1 MALILIIDDD
11 EMLCGMVHK
20 KLRHLEHDVE
30 VAYTL
35 EQGFRKAGERAFD
48 LVLLDV
54 RLPDGSG
61 IEALSSLKHVDSKP
75 EIIIITGEGDPDGAE
90 LAIETGAWD
99 YILKPLSVREL
110 SLQVTRALEY
120 RKEKLAEKPAMILKR
135 DAIIGSDPKLLACLE
150 KVATCT
156 GTDMSVLITGETGTG
171 KELFAR
177 AVHEN
182 SRRASFPFVVLDCA
196 AFPEQLVESILF
208 GHEKGAFT
216 GADQS
221 RDGLILQAD
230 KGTLFMDE
238 VGELPLSMQKA
249 FLRVLQEKDF
259 RPVGGKQELHS
270 DFRLI
275 TATNR
280 DLEQMVNEGKFR
292 QDLLYR
298 LKASTIQLP
307 TLHER
312 QPDIETLVL
321 HYVGLFC
328 RSYNLSIKGVSGE
341 FMDLLKMYTWPGNVR
356 ELVNVIDLS
365 IANSKMHDVLLP
377 IHLPTDVRVR
387 TKLYS
392 MTNNGTPGTRGF
404 SSEPHE
410 NSELPSLSMSLEE
423 TEKRYMQSLVHHT
436 EGNIQEACRISGLSR
451 SSLYARL
458 KKYNIDR
465 FS

>member
-11 EMLCGMVHK
+11 EMLCGMVCK

-30 VAYTL
+30 VAHTL
-35 EQGFRKAGERAFD
+35 EQGFRKTGERAFD

-61 IEALSSLKHVDSKP
+61 IEALPRLKHIDSKP

-120 RKEKLAEKPAMILKR
+120 RKEKLAEKPVMILKR
-135 DAIIGSDPKLLACLE
+135 NAIIGSDPKLLACLK
-150 KVATCT
+150 KVAKYT
-156 GTDMSVLITGETGTG
+156 GTDISVLITGETGTG

-182 SRRASFPFVVLDCA
+182 SRRATFPFVVLDCA

-238 VGELPLSMQKA
+238 VGELPLSMQKT
-249 FLRVLQEKDF
+249 FLRVLQEKNF

-270 DFRLI
+270 NFRLI

-298 LKASTIQLP
+298 LKASTIKLP

-312 QPDIETLVL
+312 ASDIETLVL

-328 RSYNLSIKGVSGE
+328 KSYNLLIKGVSAE
-341 FMDLLKMYTWPGNVR
+341 FMDLLKMYHWPGNVR
-356 ELVNVIDLS
+356 ELANVIDLS
-365 IANSKMHDVLLP
+365 IANSHMYDVLLP
-377 IHLPTDVRVR
+377 IHLPTDVRIS

-392 MTNNGTPGTRGF
+392 MTNNGTPGRKDF
-404 SSEPHE
+404 SDEHLK

-423 TEKRYMQSLVHHT
+423 TEKRYMRSLVHYT